1 MPRNFGLPSDAWDFE
16 EHTGSGRLRLRDH
29 GNEIVL
35 GLTLLYALEES
46 WGTERAEK
54 YRPAIEKMLDR
65 ILESANPDG
74 MLYDEIRCSD
84 LKPVERS
91 LSDNWG
97 YVYSAVYT
105 FYMVTG
111 EAKYR
116 DAVRRALKNTPKYL
130 NYDWERGSQDGVADA
145 LESVLYLLSRES
157 VPEGWAYVE
166 AEAKRLIAFQ
176 QPNGIIEYWYGDG
189 NWARTLLIYA
199 MYKTQGC
206 RLEDWREGVK
216 LGAQRSGDRL
226 YVSIE
231 SPESWKGKLHFDY
244 ARHRREMNLPQNF
257 LRLNEWPEWYTV
269 DENTLYRVTD
279 AAGKQRLV
287 LGSLLKEGLDV
298 TGPGRWVIESK

>member
-1 MPRNFGLPSDAWDFE
+1 M
-16 EHTGSGRLRLRDH
+16 RDH

-35 GLTLLYALEES
+35 GLVLLYALEDY
-46 WGTERAEK
+46 WDTERAGK
-54 YRPAIEKMLDR
+54 YRPALGKMLDR
-65 ILESANPDG
+65 ILESANADG

-84 LKPVERS
+84 LKPERES
-91 LSDNWG
+91 LADNWG

-111 EAKYR
+111 EVKYR

-145 LESVLYLLSRES
+145 LESALYLLSRES
-157 VPEGWAYVE
+157 VPEGWEYVE
-166 AEAKRLIAFQ
+166 AEAKRLIGFQ

-216 LGAQRSGDRL
+216 LGAHRVGEKL

-231 SPESWKGKLHFDY
+231 SPFLGSGPEQGPWKGKLHFDY
-244 ARHRREMNLPQNF
+244 ARHRRVMNFPRNF

-287 LGSLLKEGLDV
+287 LGSLLKEGLEV
-298 TGPGRWVIESK
+298 TGPGRWVIEPK